1 MAGASQRFIS
11 PRAVA
16 GGVERA
22 PVSKADEFCYIARTL
37 PRDNIA
43 GLLMIPRYSRPEM
56 AAIWEPENK
65 FDIWLQIEILA
76 CEALALRKEIPQS
89 AVDEIKKKAR
99 FDVDR
104 IDEIESEVKHDVIAF
119 LTCVSENV

>member
-1 MAGASQRFIS
+1 MIKR
-11 PRAVA
+11 
-16 GGVERA
+16 
-22 PVSKADEFCYIARTL
+22 YTL
-37 PRDNIA
+37 
-43 GLLMIPRYSRPEM
+43 PEM

-76 CEALALRKEIPQS
+76 CEALAMRKEIPQS

-104 IDEIESEVKHDVIAF
+104 IDEIEVLTNELRSTIIEERLIA
-119 LTCVSENV
+119 L